1 MIYMEAFA
9 RKGAS
14 SDVIALLACFLSGRT
29 VRVKVGEARSNP
41 RSVNAGAP
49 QGSVLNSYLFNI
61 GIPVQEISNLSHRVL
76 AVGLIKCGS
85 KETAIISAYMDLK
98 AKPITEQLQAAIDY
112 CKNKDY
118 SIFLTANTKNSISL
132 ILYSVSYA
140 INECISGWCTIFL
153 LRRPLSRQG
162 RPTGIRRTGSAS
174 SAPGA
179 GVY

>member
-29 VRVKVGEARSNP
+29 VRVKVGEVRSNP

-61 GIPVQEISNLSHRVL
+61 GIPIQEISNLSPRVL

-85 KETAIISAYMDLK
+85 KETAIISA
-98 AKPITEQLQAAIDY
+98 KPITEQLQAAIDY
-112 CKNKDY
+112 CKNKEY

-140 INECISGWCTIFL
+140 INECISGWCTIFFV
-153 LRRPLSRQG
+153 
-162 RPTGIRRTGSAS
+162 T
-174 SAPGA
+174 APSFEA
-179 GVY
+179 REAHWY